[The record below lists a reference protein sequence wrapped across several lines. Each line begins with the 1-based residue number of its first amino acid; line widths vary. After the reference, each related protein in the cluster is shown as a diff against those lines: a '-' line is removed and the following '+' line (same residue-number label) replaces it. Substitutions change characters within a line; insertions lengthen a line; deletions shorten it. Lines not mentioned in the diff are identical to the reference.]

1 MKNTGI
7 LFALILFQLQSSF
20 AQISKYPKLPNAAL
34 VEVFS
39 EEGYRGTS
47 QRITSEGAH
56 NLNFPV
62 RSIKISR
69 GYYVEVQGAECFGYG
84 KLLKSQTS
92 AYVPSHCGPMRVVK
106 VNTANA
112 ALQFIIKTGGDDL
125 RQNSVATVTV
135 RFANGSTPTY
145 QLNRLN
151 NWPNGS
157 TRTINI
163 TLPQGTRPTDISSIT
178 LNFASGNSGPFDTGD
193 NWNVDQVEV
202 KYSSSNIGA
211 TTIAFAR
218 GTPLV
223 RLSGSTR
230 THNVPLLA
238 NF

>member
-7 LFALILFQLQSSF
+7 FFAFSLFLLQSSF
-20 AQISKYPKLPNAAL
+20 AQTSKLPKVAF
-34 VEVFS
+34 VQVFS
-39 EEGYRGTS
+39 EQDYRGSS
-47 QRITSEGAH
+47 QMITSEGSH

-62 RSIKISR
+62 KSIKILR
-69 GYYVEVQGAECFGYG
+69 GYYAEVQGAECLGYG
-84 KLLKSQTS
+84 LLLKGQTS
-92 AYVPSHCGPMRVVK
+92 TYVPNHCGPMRVRK

-135 RFANGSTPTY
+135 RFANGSSSTY

-157 TRTINI
+157 TRTVNIN
-163 TLPQGTRPTDISSIT
+163 LPQGTRPTDISGIT
-178 LNFASGNSGPFDTGD
+178 LNFASGSSGPFDTGD

-202 KYSSSNIGA
+202 KYSCYNISA
-211 TTIAFAR
+211 TTIAFGR

-223 RLSGSTR
+223 RFTGSTR
-230 THNVPLLA
+230 TYNVPLLA

>member
-7 LFALILFQLQSSF
+7 FIAFFLFLLQSSF
-20 AQISKYPKLPNAAL
+20 AQISKLPRAAL
-34 VEVFS
+34 AQVFS

-47 QRITSEGAH
+47 QSVTSEGAH

-62 RSIKISR
+62 RSIKISH
-69 GYYVEVQGAECFGYG
+69 GCYVEVQGAECLGYG
-84 KLLKSQTS
+84 RLLKSQTS
-92 AYVPSHCGPMRVVK
+92 AYVPNHCGPMRVVR

-125 RQNSVATVTV
+125 RQNSVATVTL
-135 RFANGSTPTY
+135 RFANGSSSTY

-157 TRTINI
+157 TRTVNIN
-163 TLPQGTRPTDISSIT
+163 LPQGTLPTDISGIT
-178 LNFASGNSGPFDTGD
+178 LNFASGSSGPFDTGD

-202 KYSSSNIGA
+202 KYSCYNISA
-211 TTIAFAR
+211 TTIAFGR

-223 RLSGSTR
+223 RFTGSTK
-230 THNVPLLA
+230 TYNVPLLT